1 MLTATE
7 FQTLINIT
15 GEPVEVHQ
23 AKPPKTVSKVP
34 AIVQSTS
41 KSHETIVAAYGLG
54 GKSFQFASADVVPT
68 RLDQIILASGERFTI
83 DEVVKHYER
92 GTGALS
98 STTCYCK
105 GR

>member
-1 MLTATE
+1 MLLAAE
-7 FQTLINIT
+7 FQSLLNMV

-23 AKPPKTVSKVP
+23 SKPPQTVSKVKS
-34 AIVQSTS
+34 IVQSNS

-54 GKSFQFASADVVPT
+54 GKSFQFAAADVVPT